1 MESYALIFD
10 HLDRAADEILAKN
23 AICDRL
29 ALILIDNAVELIVH
43 ERCQTLIMFDRP
55 SWMGPPKYSSRQRSN
70 ALSQDLD
77 KKISFLENA
86 GEIRNELAIFAK
98 SAHELRNVSFHAGIK
113 NEEIL
118 HAVACTFFDVACEI
132 FEKLGTGLGFIQLTS
147 DRHKLG
153 ERFFNYLAINDLH
166 EPVFHGP
173 DRKKISAHLKSKV
186 GMEIF
191 DLQDTLSRQLN
202 KEISRIESDLD
213 FIEKNSP
220 NKPSR
225 EEAIEDSQFY
235 YEIDRRS
242 NALPLPHTPEYED
255 AYKKMIS
262 EARKNWRPKFINIP
276 FSSWKKKAE
285 LLKSGKD
292 PLLSIEKFLN
302 FRREMRDI
310 ADAVSEMSFELDGW
324 IQNQIDIARG
334 K

>member
-1 MESYALIFD
+1 MEGYALIFD
-10 HLDRAADEILAKN
+10 QLDRAADEILAKN

-43 ERCQTLIMFDRP
+43 ERCQTLLMFDRP

-70 ALSQDLD
+70 ALSQYLD
-77 KKISFLENA
+77 KKISFLENT
-86 GEIRNELAIFAK
+86 GEIRTDLAIFAK

-118 HAVACTFFDVACEI
+118 HAVACTFFNVACDI
-132 FEKLGTGLGFIQLTS
+132 FAKLGSGLGFIQHIS
-147 DRHKLG
+147 DRKKLG
-153 ERFFNYLAINDLH
+153 ERFFNYLTDQNFH
-166 EPVFHGP
+166 EPVFYRP
-173 DRKKISAHLKSKV
+173 DRKQISAHLKLRVS
-186 GMEIF
+186 MEVF
-191 DLQDTLSRQLN
+191 DLQETLSSQLN
-202 KEISRIESDLD
+202 KEISRIESDLN
-213 FIEKNSP
+213 FIEENSP

-225 EEAIEDSQFY
+225 EEAIEDAQFY
-235 YEIDRRS
+235 YEISRRS
-242 NALPLPHTPEYED
+242 KALPLPHMPEYED
-255 AYKKMIS
+255 AYKEMIS
-262 EARKNWRPKFINIP
+262 EARKNWKPKFRNIP

-285 LLKSGKD
+285 LLKDGKN
-292 PLLSIEKFLN
+292 PLPSLEKFLN